1 LAAAFSPPTFLAG
14 TSQHGSD
21 EGGVE
26 EKERFGSDPPVDDG
40 GTAEEAKLPDARGET
55 PCGAHT
61 LRPFARASDE
71 GGRIKG
77 AKPGETIIESAI
89 HFVQTFCMRCQ
100 RCQRIHRL
108 MAACSRVGAYFVG
121 LDGGSGGGGGGG
133 GGSGGMTAACMLVGG
148 GSGGIFGIGGA

>member
-100 RCQRIHRL
+100 RCLR
-108 MAACSRVGAYFVG
+108 
-121 LDGGSGGGGGGG
+121 
-133 GGSGGMTAACMLVGG
+133 
-148 GSGGIFGIGGA
+148 IGGVIAETRDLSAVPDSAPASMARHRTSHPHARPRAHARALISAQDT